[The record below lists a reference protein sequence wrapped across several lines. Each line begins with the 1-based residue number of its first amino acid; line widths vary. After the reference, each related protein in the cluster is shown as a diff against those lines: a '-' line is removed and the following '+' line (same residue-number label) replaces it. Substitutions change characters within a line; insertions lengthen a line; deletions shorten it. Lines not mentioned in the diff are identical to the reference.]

1 MPAPKLADG
10 SGLEAHLQLVRDRE
24 LRDLFVAEPADG
36 AKLLGV
42 EGVDGFLDLAT
53 EDALLLAAMQPV
65 AEPHETGHAAAEL
78 LDELATQAGFRFFGA
93 FEAASRQAGF
103 GESRRIPAKASMQRA
118 YLR

>member
-1 MPAPKLADG
+1 VPAPKLADG
-10 SGLEAHLQLVRDRE
+10 SGLEAHLQLVRDRK

-36 AKLLGV
+36 AK
-42 EGVDGFLDLAT
+42 
-53 EDALLLAAMQPV
+53 
-65 AEPHETGHAAAEL
+65 L

-93 FEAASRQAGF
+93 FEAASGQAGF